1 MFKKKN
7 SYDARDV
14 TLKRLDKID
23 KALNK
28 LEKDIKGLKQ
38 QLDDIFA
45 VNGSVTLINDEQ
57 LWQKEQKERTENG
70 F

>member
-7 SYDARDV
+7 SYDTGDV

-23 KALNK
+23 KMLNK

-57 LWQKEQKERTENG
+57 LWQKEQKERAENG